1 VAFEQM
7 RENQAKAACFLKLY
21 LQNQLD
27 VQSANVRC
35 MMKSGAMVTYKEL
48 SLKLTGCCGL
58 VEGNVQENPDMV
70 LVRWVGDTSRKVE
83 SVRDLEE
90 I

>member
-1 VAFEQM
+1 
-7 RENQAKAACFLKLY
+7 
-21 LQNQLD
+21 
-27 VQSANVRC
+27 